1 MMNLEQYFCKTVS
14 VVSMENKEYTGKV
27 DVYLPPND
35 NDCQEG
41 IGITCGVWL
50 DEEDIKS
57 IKIID

>member
-27 DVYLPPND
+27 DVYLPTND
-35 NDCQEG
+35 NDGQEG